1 MDPQGNPFA
10 AFSLII
16 APAILTNASS
26 VLAMSTSN
34 RLARAVDRARELA
47 RQLEASDISSVSS
60 ASDRTEFERRLE
72 ELSAT
77 EVRTTMLLHVLQSF
91 YFALG
96 GFASS
101 TLASLLGAV
110 LAPVGPAAA
119 VTLLEILAVGAG
131 TIGVASLVRGSLLL
145 VRETSIAVRVITE
158 RAASVR
164 ARARLQSS

>member
-10 AFSLII
+10 AFSLIV
-16 APAILTNASS
+16 APAILTNAAS

-34 RLARAVDRARELA
+34 RLARAVDRARDLA
-47 RQLEASDISSVSS
+47 RQLEAHDVPL
-60 ASDRTEFERRLE
+60 APADSDRAEYERRLE

-77 EVRTTMLLHVLQSF
+77 ETRTTMLLHVLQSF

-101 TLASLLGAV
+101 TLAALLGAV
-110 LAPVGPAAA
+110 LAPWGVASA
-119 VTLLEILAVGAG
+119 VTVFEILAVGAG
-131 TIGVASLVRGSLLL
+131 TVGVASLVRGSMLL
-145 VRETSIAVRVITE
+145 VRETGIAVRVIGE

-164 ARARLQSS
+164 ARARLQ

>member
-1 MDPQGNPFA
+1 MDPQANPFA
-10 AFSLII
+10 AFSLIV
-16 APAILTNASS
+16 APAILTNAAS

-47 RQLEASDISSVSS
+47 RQLEAHDVSQASSG
-60 ASDRTEFERRLE
+60 ADRAEFERRLD

-77 EVRTTMLLHVLQSF
+77 ETRTTMLLHVLQSF

-110 LAPVGPAAA
+110 LAPSGPRGV
-119 VTLLEILAVGAG
+119 VTLFEVLAVAAG
-131 TIGVASLVRGSLLL
+131 TIGVASMVRGSALL
-145 VRETSIAVRVITE
+145 VRETSIAVRVISA

-164 ARARLQSS
+164 ARARLQ

>member
-1 MDPQGNPFA
+1 MDPQVNPFA
-10 AFSLII
+10 AFSLIV

-34 RLARAVDRARELA
+34 RLARAVDRTRDLA
-47 RQLEASDISSVSS
+47 RQLEAHDVSKESSST
-60 ASDRTEFERRLE
+60 DRAEYERRLE

-77 EVRTTMLLHVLQSF
+77 ETRTTMLLHVLQSF
-91 YFALG
+91 YFALA

-110 LAPVGPAAA
+110 LAPWGPAAA
-119 VTLLEILAVGAG
+119 VVLLEVLAVGAG

-145 VRETSIAVRVITE
+145 VRETSIAVRVISE

-164 ARARLQSS
+164 ARARLQ

>member
-10 AFSLII
+10 AFSLIV
-16 APAILTNASS
+16 APAILTNAAS

-34 RLARAVDRARELA
+34 RLARAVDRTRELA
-47 RQLEASDISSVSS
+47 RQLEAHDAPLAPADSD
-60 ASDRTEFERRLE
+60 SDRAEYERRLE

-77 EVRTTMLLHVLQSF
+77 ETRTTMLLHVLQSF

-101 TLASLLGAV
+101 TLAALLGAV
-110 LAPVGPAAA
+110 LAPWGVAGA
-119 VTLLEILAVGAG
+119 VTLFEILAVGAG
-131 TIGVASLVRGSLLL
+131 TVGVASLVRGSGLL
-145 VRETSIAVRVITE
+145 VRETSIAVRVIGE

-164 ARARLQSS
+164 ARARLQ

>member
-1 MDPQGNPFA
+1 MDPANPFA
-10 AFSLII
+10 AFSLIV

-26 VLAMSTSN
+26 VLAMSTGN
-34 RLARAVDRARELA
+34 RLARSVDRARDLA
-47 RQLEASDISSVSS
+47 RQLEAKEGAHETMS
-60 ASDRTEFERRLE
+60 ADSRTDFERRLK

-101 TLASLLGAV
+101 TLAALLGAV
-110 LAPVGPAAA
+110 LAPIGPDAA
-119 VTLLEILAVGAG
+119 VIVFEVAAVGAG
-131 TIGVASLVRGSLLL
+131 TVGVAALVRGSLIL
-145 VRETSIAVRVITE
+145 VRETSIAVRVISE

-164 ARARLQSS
+164 AHARLQ